1 MVCEREQTRS
11 LELFEEVLLI
21 LLLRCVCVS
30 GVLDGGGADFE
41 DSEEV
46 YEAVG
51 GVLQEVSAD
60 SKNEDDI
67 RDICLQMFNTLKL

>member
-1 MVCEREQTRS
+1 MVYEREQTRS
-11 LELFEEVLLI
+11 LELLV